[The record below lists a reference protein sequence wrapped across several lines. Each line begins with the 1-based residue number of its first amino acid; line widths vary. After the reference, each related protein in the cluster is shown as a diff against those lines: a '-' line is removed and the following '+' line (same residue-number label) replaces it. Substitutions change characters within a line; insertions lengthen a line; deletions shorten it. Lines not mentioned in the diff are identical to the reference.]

1 MKELTFSY
9 NETYKISYQYREGKR
24 YLLLIHGYLQSSLVW
39 ETFIDHLPPDIGII
53 AIDLPGHGGS
63 SLWGDNFFKPLAHAI
78 SQLLEHHKI
87 DMINAVGH
95 SMGGYM
101 ALEFMRSF
109 PHLVS
114 TVTLLNS
121 TPLPDSE
128 KRAKSRARELQVINQ
143 GRLHL
148 VLNNHFDR
156 LFAQQNRNRLRD
168 KAQLYNELAKK
179 ISPKSMHQ
187 SVTTMAN
194 RGSYTSDCER
204 TKTPIILIYGE
215 FDELLLIDRVMLCQS
230 ILPKINYVLMNNSG
244 HTPFEEQP
252 NETVSVILNTIDWQ
266 EIN

>member
-24 YLLLIHGYLQSSLVW
+24 YLLLIHGYLQSSIVW
-39 ETFIDHLPPDIGII
+39 KTFIDHLPPDIGII

-128 KRAKSRARELQVINQ
+128 KRAKSRVRELQVINQ

-156 LFAQQNRNRLRD
+156 LFAPQNRDRLKD

-204 TKTPIILIYGE
+204 TKTPITIIYGE
-215 FDELLLIDRVMLCQS
+215 FDELLLIDRVMLCKS